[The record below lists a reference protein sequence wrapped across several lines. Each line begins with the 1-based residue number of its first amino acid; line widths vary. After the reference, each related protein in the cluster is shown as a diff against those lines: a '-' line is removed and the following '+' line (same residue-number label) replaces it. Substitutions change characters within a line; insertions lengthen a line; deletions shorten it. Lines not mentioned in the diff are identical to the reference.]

1 MPWADVQTHP
11 PSKTHGNAGSVLKGR
26 SLLCRV
32 CLLIR
37 CQVSERLSARPRGPN
52 ELPGGHPSSLRG
64 GTKRNFH
71 ACQPCGPPFLLS
83 RRGVCVC
90 THPRPPAQRRWPP
103 VSGPDGRWTPG
114 AACCTPA
121 VRDADDSGPSPRVVL
136 PYCRGSLPGD
146 ALRRLAGRSA
156 YPARRDGTDG
166 RLASSSH
173 TGATPVCQ
181 GRLWAGKISL

>member
-1 MPWADVQTHP
+1 MQTHP
-11 PSKTHGNAGSVLKGR
+11 PSKTHGKAGSVLQGR
-26 SLLCRV
+26 SLLGRV
-32 CLLIR
+32 CLLM
-37 CQVSERLSARPRGPN
+37 SLPGKSTPLGPPERPN

-71 ACQPCGPPFLLS
+71 ACQPCGPPLLLS

-114 AACCTPA
+114 AARCTPA
-121 VRDADDSGPSPRVVL
+121 VRGASDFGPPPRGPMSRL
-136 PYCRGSLPGD
+136 PFCRGSLPGD

-156 YPARRDGTDG
+156 FPARRDGTD
-166 RLASSSH
+166 
-173 TGATPVCQ
+173 
-181 GRLWAGKISL
+181 